1 MTTKLLCPGL
11 FLIFFTLVCT
21 VPSLQAQ
28 QPIIE
33 SLSRN
38 GELVTMNME
47 PGSEATVEW
56 APTVT
61 GPWSDTWA
69 GLQGVVADSI
79 GTIRVEVPMFY
90 RVRSSILANPD
101 PARLVRIAPG
111 TFLMGSPDSEVDRNN
126 DEGPQTTVTISKG
139 FWMGRFEVT
148 QQEYTDLF
156 GGTPSSFQPP
166 EYTADLNRPVE
177 SVTWN
182 DATNYCAVL
191 TNREQDAGRIP
202 LDYEYRLPTEAEWE
216 YACRAGTTT
225 RFSHGDDPGYT
236 NLGDY
241 AWYGGNNT
249 PDGTKPVGGKLPNPW
264 GLHDM
269 HGNVYEWCQDL
280 YGSSYPGGSVTDPT
294 GLGSGSSHVLRGG
307 YWDEFGGGC
316 RSALRDGGG
325 GPAFASDN
333 VGFRVVLAPVRLI
346 EPTANMVFIEPGTFI
361 MGSPDTEEDRN
372 NDEGPQ
378 TTVTISRGYWMG
390 KYEVTQQEYID
401 VTGLSN
407 PSNIKPPTYTED
419 LNRPVERVSW
429 NDAISYC
436 AALTTQERNAGR
448 ITSGYEYRLPTE
460 AEWEYACRAGTTTR
474 FSYGDDPGYFQL
486 ELFGWYIDNSD
497 TGSGIMTHPVGQ
509 KFPNPWGLYDMHG
522 NVFEWCQDWYGNY
535 PGGSVTDPTG
545 LGSGSIRVFRGGGWF
560 YRGWSCRSAG
570 RYGRGPTIA
579 DGLVGFR
586 VVLAPVQ

>member
-1 MTTKLLCPGL
+1 MRNNRLYLLVVLALTGTFGPAH
-11 FLIFFTLVCT
+11 
-21 VPSLQAQ
+21 AQ
-28 QPIIE
+28 EPIIE

-111 TFLMGSPDSEVDRNN
+111 TFLMGSPDTEMDRNN

-148 QQEYTDLF
+148 QQEYTDVIGSNPSYF
-156 GGTPSSFQPP
+156 KAPDGT
-166 EYTADLNRPVE
+166 EILNRPVE
-177 SVTWN
+177 SVSWF
-182 DATNYCAVL
+182 DATNYCGML
-191 TNREQDAGRIP
+191 TERERSSGRITSG
-202 LDYEYRLPTEAEWE
+202 YEYRLPTEAEWE

-225 RFSHGDDPGYT
+225 RFSYGDDPGYT
-236 NLGDY
+236 QLELFG
-241 AWYGGNNT
+241 WYYDNSDTGSGKMT
-249 PDGTKPVGGKLPNPW
+249 HPVGQKFPNPW
-264 GLHDM
+264 GLYDM
-269 HGNVYEWCQDL
+269 HGNVYEWCLDW
-280 YGSSYPGGSVTDPT
+280 YGNYPGGSVTDPT
-294 GLGSGSSHVLRGG
+294 GLGSGSSRVLRGG
-307 YWDEFGGGC
+307 FWEEFGGGC

-378 TTVTISRGYWMG
+378 TTVTISKGFWMG
-390 KYEVTQQEYID
+390 RFEVTQQEYTD
-401 VTGLSN
+401 VIGSN
-407 PSNIKPPTYTED
+407 PSYFKAPDGTEI
-419 LNRPVERVSW
+419 LNRPVESVSW
-429 NDAISYC
+429 FDATNYC
-436 AALTTQERNAGR
+436 GMLTERERSSGR

-474 FSYGDDPGYFQL
+474 FSYGDDPGYTQL
-486 ELFGWYIDNSD
+486 ELFGWYYDNSD
-497 TGSGIMTHPVGQ
+497 TGSGKMTHPVGQ

-522 NVFEWCQDWYGNY
+522 NVYEWCLDWYGNY

-545 LGSGSIRVFRGGGWF
+545 LGSGFFRVHRGGYWNRDG
-560 YRGWSCRSAG
+560 RDCRSAF
-570 RYGRGPTIA
+570 RYGGDPTSAYFDI
-579 DGLVGFR
+579 GFR